1 MARDEAMNETRGRG
15 GVCVCW
21 EEMSR
26 EEVWGGMCWWNDERG
41 RERERGTDGVLPST
55 HICIHM
61 RESIEQQVPS
71 GTATAPIYKNSKI
84 TSTNIYLI

>member
-26 EEVWGGMCWWNDERG
+26 EEVWGGMCWWNDEREGEKEKEAQTEFFQAHTYAFTCG
-41 RERERGTDGVLPST
+41 R
-55 HICIHM
+55 
-61 RESIEQQVPS
+61 
-71 GTATAPIYKNSKI
+71 A
-84 TSTNIYLI
+84 